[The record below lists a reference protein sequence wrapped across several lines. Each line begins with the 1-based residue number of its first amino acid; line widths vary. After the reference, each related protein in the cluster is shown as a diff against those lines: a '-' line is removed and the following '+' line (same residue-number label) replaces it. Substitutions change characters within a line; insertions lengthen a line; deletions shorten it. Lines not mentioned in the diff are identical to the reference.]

1 MSNNINNF
9 TNNGIN
15 GVRALFGGDKTGGV
29 HPTGPK
35 TGASAQKENLML
47 NNTHDAGRPH
57 AVSNPQSFSERITS
71 AFSAF
76 FQEVAENINAAD
88 SKLSEKLDK
97 FAEDVKSA
105 FKFLKDRWG
114 TTAASHKNA
123 LKGFFERL
131 GTAFKNLTG
140 KTVSNQVSHGFREI
154 SEGNFNEGA
163 AQIGRGLQQGFEQV
177 AQQAG
182 NALAGV
188 RRAFSND

>member
-1 MSNNINNF
+1 MSNNISNLI
-9 TNNGIN
+9 NNGIN
-15 GVRALFGGDKTGGV
+15 EVKALFGRDKPSGVQLTGQQ
-29 HPTGPK
+29 TGI
-35 TGASAQKENLML
+35 SAESGNVTL
-47 NNTHDAGRPH
+47 NNTHNAGRTH
-57 AVSNPQSFSERITS
+57 AVSNPQSSSGRITS
-71 AFSAF
+71 AFSSY
-76 FQEVAENINAAD
+76 FQEAAANINAAD

-154 SEGNFNEGA
+154 SEGNFNEGIS
-163 AQIGRGLQQGFEQV
+163 QIRNGFQQGFEQV

-182 NALAGV
+182 NVLAGI
-188 RRAFSND
+188 RHNLFE